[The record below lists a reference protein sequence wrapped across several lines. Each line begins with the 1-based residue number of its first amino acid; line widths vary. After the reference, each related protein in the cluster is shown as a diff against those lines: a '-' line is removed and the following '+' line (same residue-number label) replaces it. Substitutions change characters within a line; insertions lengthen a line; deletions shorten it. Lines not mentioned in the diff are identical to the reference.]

1 MSYLTPRSSG
11 PVRADVLLTLAE
23 VAGIGRAWLAF
34 SERRSQ

>member
-23 VAGIGRAWLAF
+23 VAGITVAP
-34 SERRSQ
+34 